1 MTPLQNLTVEQ
12 LRKLIAIKEQI
23 ESLRGE
29 IESIAS
35 GGSSTVLEKA
45 TADDESPARGQGR
58 GVYKR
63 SAAMRARMAA
73 AQKARWAGVK
83 GGTDEAG
90 PKKKGKRKLG
100 AAGRAAIIAGTKARW
115 AKLRAAKGEAAPK
128 KRRKMSAAGRARM
141 VATAKAR
148 WATAKAAGKNKL

>member
-23 ESLRGE
+23 ETLRGE

-58 GVYKR
+58 GVYKKVR
-63 SAAMRARMAA
+63 RNESAY
-73 AQKARWAGVK
+73 GC
-83 GGTDEAG
+83 
-90 PKKKGKRKLG
+90 
-100 AAGRAAIIAGTKARW
+100 GTKSTM
-115 AKLRAAKGEAAPK
+115 G
-128 KRRKMSAAGRARM
+128 RREGRH
-141 VATAKAR
+141 
-148 WATAKAAGKNKL
+148 G